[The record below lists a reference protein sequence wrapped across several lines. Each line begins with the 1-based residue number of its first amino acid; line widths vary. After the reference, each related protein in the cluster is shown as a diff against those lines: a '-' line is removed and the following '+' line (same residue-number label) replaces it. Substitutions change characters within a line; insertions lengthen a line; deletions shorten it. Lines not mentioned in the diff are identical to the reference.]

1 MVCLLILQNCRLF
14 LRSIPCFRRIER
26 HDVVLLLTVPKNV
39 EKQAPGWTK
48 LEKCSSKLKFLQFF
62 QAWTVERHKIFRPW
76 IAQFT
81 CTVEHSWNFQFFY
94 STNSI
99 LTLHILRT
107 IVIAMIASG
116 KSHRLHI
123 QYRIYEIEINN
134 KLINWKMRANEYIFI
149 INTFKLIN
157 YFS

>member
-1 MVCLLILQNCRLF
+1 MF
-14 LRSIPCFRRIER
+14 LRFVCSSCKIVDCFCDRFHVFRWIER
-26 HDVVLLLTVPKNV
+26 RDVVLLLTVPKNV

-76 IAQFT
+76 IARFSYT
-81 CTVEHSWNFQFFY
+81 CTVEHSWNLQFFY

-99 LTLHILRT
+99 LTLHILRA
-107 IVIAMIASG
+107 IAKYLIAYG

-123 QYRIYEIEINN
+123 QPYTRYRSCN
-134 KLINWKMRANEYIFI
+134 KLENACQWIH
-149 INTFKLIN
+149 TFLFHNK
-157 YFS
+157 YF